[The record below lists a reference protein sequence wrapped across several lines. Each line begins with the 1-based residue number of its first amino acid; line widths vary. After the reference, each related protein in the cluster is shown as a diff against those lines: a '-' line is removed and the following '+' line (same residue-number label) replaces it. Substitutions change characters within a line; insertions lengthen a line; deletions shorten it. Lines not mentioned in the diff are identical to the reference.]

1 MRLQTKIIISFA
13 SIVILMALLQTFFFK
28 DRIEGNFEEYIRQV
42 DYERIQF
49 WQEFLAEYYRYN
61 GSWDNVEILLID
73 NSMIGNGMRRGN
85 IWSNDLIPA
94 RNMVNLQVVIADKQG
109 IVIAAPDN
117 YFIGKDVA
125 NVPGVREELFLEG
138 EKIGELVFLKEKN
151 AGFISMEQQFI
162 NSMRSSLILGSII
175 TAIIAVIIG
184 FIFSNR
190 ITKPLAGLMTGIRR
204 LSAGDTTY
212 RVKVKTK
219 DEFQQLANAFND
231 MSQKIEENEKIRK
244 GLVADVAHELRTPLS
259 VLRGRL
265 ELIQEGTIEGNQE
278 EIIRLNDE
286 VLRLT
291 RLVNDLQQLTLAEAG
306 KLTLYKKE
314 VNLKELVNRVIDN
327 FNWLAEEKGID
338 IVLDSDND
346 VKVDIDY
353 DRVTQVII
361 NILGNSLRHTP
372 DNGKVRIDVTMNN
385 KDAIIKIKDNGPG
398 IDEEH
403 LPYIFERFYRTDA
416 SRSRDQGGTG
426 LGLAIAKGYIESHKG
441 NIAVESK
448 KGEGTTF
455 IISLPL

>member
-1 MRLQTKIIISFA
+1 
-13 SIVILMALLQTFFFK
+13 
-28 DRIEGNFEEYIRQV
+28 
-42 DYERIQF
+42 
-49 WQEFLAEYYRYN
+49 
-61 GSWDNVEILLID
+61 
-73 NSMIGNGMRRGN
+73 
-85 IWSNDLIPA
+85 
-94 RNMVNLQVVIADKQG
+94 
-109 IVIAAPDN
+109 
-117 YFIGKDVA
+117 
-125 NVPGVREELFLEG
+125 
-138 EKIGELVFLKEKN
+138 
-151 AGFISMEQQFI
+151 
-162 NSMRSSLILGSII
+162 
-175 TAIIAVIIG
+175 
-184 FIFSNR
+184 
-190 ITKPLAGLMTGIRR
+190 
-204 LSAGDTTY
+204 
-212 RVKVKTK
+212 
-219 DEFQQLANAFND
+219 
-231 MSQKIEENEKIRK
+231 
-244 GLVADVAHELRTPLS
+244 
-259 VLRGRL
+259 LRGRL